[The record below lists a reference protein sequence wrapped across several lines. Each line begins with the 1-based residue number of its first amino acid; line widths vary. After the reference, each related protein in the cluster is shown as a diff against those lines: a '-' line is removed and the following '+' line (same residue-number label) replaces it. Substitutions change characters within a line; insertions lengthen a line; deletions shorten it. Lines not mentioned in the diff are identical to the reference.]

1 MGVVS
6 HMADK
11 VAVMYA
17 GSIVEYGSK
26 TDVLNH
32 PKHPYTKA
40 LIDSIPQIG
49 GTIPKGIQGQPP
61 AFGEVFTGCNFSP
74 RCSLCDDICTHE
86 KPIMHSCK
94 NGHAVFCHKC
104 LSEV

>member
-1 MGVVS
+1 
-6 HMADK
+6 
-11 VAVMYA
+11 MYA

-40 LIDSIPQIG
+40 LIASIPQIG

-61 AFGEVFTGCNFSP
+61 AFGEIFTGCSFSP
-74 RCSLCDDICTHE
+74 RCGLCDDICTHE
-86 KPIMHSCK
+86 KPIMHSCE